1 MWEVKDYIIK
11 GTNESEVVVKT
22 RMNALRLYVDRT
34 KSVKII
40 RADLTAFVKTDFIEQ
55 MTEAAAQVLIV
66 KPICVLT
73 L

>member
-1 MWEVKDYIIK
+1 M
-11 GTNESEVVVKT
+11 KT
-22 RMNALRLYVDRT
+22 KMNALRLYVAPT

-40 RADLTAFVKTDFIEQ
+40 QAVSTAFVKTDFIEQ
-55 MTEAAAQVLIV
+55 MTEAAAPVLIV